1 MELTEWYPA
10 HIKPVRQGVYELE
23 VYELDYWKFTPT
35 LMFSCWDGKQWLW
48 IADNV
53 DKAATRICP
62 AQSQNRRWRGLAAR
76 PQVSTL

>member
-10 HIKPVRQGVYELE
+10 HIKPVRQGVYEL
-23 VYELDYWKFTPT
+23 DYWKFTPT
-35 LMFSCWDGKQWLW
+35 LMFSYWDGKQWLW

-53 DKAATRICP
+53 DKAATRISP
-62 AQSQNRRWRGLAAR
+62 ALTQNRRWRGLAAR